1 MVKKTK
7 GFNWGPAATACSEWT
22 GVRMSTLLKYCG
34 VRSAAQVQR
43 FQHCW
48 STCGPAHSPDCWLH
62 SLQLCP
68 HCIF

>member
-34 VRSAAQVQR
+34 VRSAAQVRMFSHAQ
-43 FQHCW
+43 
-48 STCGPAHSPDCWLH
+48 SKTEGLH
-62 SLQLCP
+62 SALAAQCTTP
-68 HCIF
+68 VTSPR

>member
-34 VRSAAQVQR
+34 VRSAAQVR
-43 FQHCW
+43 VSHVENSRLRSC
-48 STCGPAHSPDCWLH
+48 TGLRA
-62 SLQLCP
+62 
-68 HCIF
+68 